1 MSVYKKGSKWYCRFQ
16 INGVRQNLSC
26 PGATNKMSALVIENA
41 YKLKILTP
49 NKPTEA
55 KQSRVK
61 MSVLF
66 SSFYNYS
73 KQNKLS
79 HKSDKIMLGILND
92 YFINKYLDE
101 INIDNIEKF
110 KWYLI
115 NVRKVKNSTVNRYL
129 AILSKAFNIA
139 IANGLTD
146 HNPIKNI
153 KRLRENNFK
162 IRSLSYNEEKLLYE
176 SLKESPKYLKD
187 IVTIALNTAMRKSEI
202 LNLKW
207 SNIDFKNNIIELL
220 ETKSGK
226 SRIIPMNNNVIA
238 VLTSLEHSSEYVFS
252 INNKKIGD
260 IKKCWSTAL
269 KRAKIENFR
278 FHDLRHTAAT
288 RMIEKGVDIITVKE
302 ILGHADIS
310 TTMRYTHSKLDSKRL
325 AVLALG

>member
-1 MSVYKKGSKWYCRFQ
+1 MSVYKRKDKWYCRFQ
-16 INGVRQNLSC
+16 VNGIRQNLSC
-26 PGATNKMSALVIENA
+26 PGAVNKMQALIMENA
-41 YKLKILTP
+41 YRLKVITP
-49 NKPTEA
+49 NQNPQNE
-55 KQSRVK
+55 QSRYK

-66 SSFYNYS
+66 NSFRNYS

-79 HKSDKIMLGILND
+79 FRSDRIMLGILNH
-92 YFINKYLDE
+92 YFANTHADE
-101 INIDNIEKF
+101 VTIDIIEKF

-129 AILSKAFNIA
+129 AILSKTFNIA
-139 IANGLTD
+139 IANGLIN
-146 HNPIKNI
+146 HNPIKNT

-162 IRSLSYNEEKLLYE
+162 IRCLSYGEEKLLYKALE
-176 SLKESPKYLKD
+176 LSPKYLRD
-187 IVTIALNTAMRKSEI
+187 IITIALNTAMRKSEI

-207 SNIDFKNNIIELL
+207 SNIDFRNDVIELL

-226 SRIIPMNNNVIA
+226 SRIIPMNSKVIA
-238 VLTSLEHSSEYVFS
+238 VLTSLEQSSEYVFN
-252 INNKKIGD
+252 IDGNKIGD

-269 KRAKIENFR
+269 RRAKIDNFR

-325 AVLALG
+325 AVGLLG